1 MISYD
6 LFNHSAIS
14 TLPTQDYHSLLLWY
28 PLLLMHCLKTLT
40 YVTSKKHTKPTELRN
55 RVLIHHATPI
65 DILTSD
71 DFDTLEGLA
80 SFTAEES
87 TLSRPQSLNPT
98 LLREEGGAGGRFR
111 FQVYERGTFS
121 VKNGI

>member
-1 MISYD
+1 M
-6 LFNHSAIS
+6 
-14 TLPTQDYHSLLLWY
+14 
-28 PLLLMHCLKTLT
+28 
-40 YVTSKKHTKPTELRN
+40 LRN

-87 TLSRPQSLNPT
+87 TLSRPQSLNPNPPQ
-98 LLREEGGAGGRFR
+98 GGGRGV
-111 FQVYERGTFS
+111 QVGGQVS
-121 VKNGI
+121 VKNGL

>member
-1 MISYD
+1 M
-6 LFNHSAIS
+6 
-14 TLPTQDYHSLLLWY
+14 
-28 PLLLMHCLKTLT
+28 
-40 YVTSKKHTKPTELRN
+40 LRY
-55 RVLIHHATPI
+55 RVLINRATLI

-87 TLSRPQSLNPT
+87 TISRPQSLNPNPPQGG
-98 LLREEGGAGGRFR
+98 RGGGAGGRFR
-111 FQVYERGTFS
+111 FHIYEKGTFS